1 MAITRKIVLAAIKL
15 AMVTAVTG
23 GGLACVV
30 QSAKVRPLD
39 PKNPPADVRSP
50 VKAHLV
56 DGSTVLYPNGV
67 RLEGNILVTGGNR
80 YKLGSSIPVASGQ
93 IPLDSVVGM
102 EAFDT
107 EVDAAGTIILSAAGI
122 ALGTVAA
129 AGLAVAIFG
138 SCPTFYADSAG
149 TQILQA
155 EGFSYSIAPLFEKR
169 DADRLRVTPTA
180 DGTVVLYVRNEA
192 LETHYINHLELIEV
206 AHDPGE
212 TALPDQQR
220 RAIVVSDISAPAVV
234 RDRAGR
240 DLAEIVRAPDGVL
253 FSSYPETVRN
263 VSIND
268 LDDYIDITMAAPK
281 RADSV
286 AVLLDMRNSLL
297 NTVLLYDH
305 MLGAP
310 GIRSLDWVG
319 KDLDHIGS
327 AIEMGR
333 WYTSRMGMRIS
344 VLDGGKYRQV
354 ARISDSG
361 PIAFR
366 DNAIVV
372 PAIRSGGDSVRIRLA
387 FIADNW
393 RIDAIRTATALR
405 RPRTRLVAATRVK
418 MMDPAQN
425 TAALAALRG
434 ADESYLITSPGQ
446 SFSVEFDVGK
456 SAPGTRTYML
466 ASQGYYTEW
475 VRGSWIK
482 NASGKAFTPSDAML
496 VEAIRDWRGKQPEM
510 ENKFYSTRIA
520 TR

>member
-1 MAITRKIVLAAIKL
+1 MGCPTLAKESDMAITRKIVLATMKL
-15 AMVTAVTG
+15 ALIIAVTG
-23 GGLACVV
+23 GGLACVF

-39 PKNPPADVRSP
+39 PKNPPVDVKSP

-67 RLEGNILVTGGNR
+67 RLEGNVLVTPGSR
-80 YKLGSSIPVASGQ
+80 YQLGSSIPVPSGQ

-107 EVDAAGTIILSAAGI
+107 KVDIPTSVVASVVGTV
-122 ALGTVAA
+122 LGTVAA

-149 TQILQA
+149 MQVLQA

-169 DADRLRVTPTA
+169 DVDRLRLTPTA

-206 AHDPGE
+206 ANDPGE
-212 TALPDQQR
+212 TALPDQHRQ
-220 RAIVVSDISAPAVV
+220 AIVVSGISAPARV

-263 VSIND
+263 VSAAD
-268 LDDYIDITMAAPK
+268 LDDYIDITMAAPNG
-281 RADSV
+281 ADSV

-297 NTVLLYDH
+297 NTVLFYDH

-319 KDLDHIGS
+319 KDLDRIGT

-333 WYTSRMGMRIS
+333 WYNSRMGMRIS

-372 PAIRSGGDSVRIRLA
+372 PAIRSGGDSVRVRLA

-405 RPRTRLVAATRVK
+405 RPRTRLVSATRVK
-418 MMDPAQN
+418 MTDPAQN
-425 TAALAALRG
+425 GPALAALRD
-434 ADESYLITSPGQ
+434 AD
-446 SFSVEFDVGK
+446 
-456 SAPGTRTYML
+456 
-466 ASQGYYTEW
+466 
-475 VRGSWIK
+475 
-482 NASGKAFTPSDAML
+482 
-496 VEAIRDWRGKQPEM
+496 
-510 ENKFYSTRIA
+510 
-520 TR
+520 